1 MRKVEVLEPKRAAI
15 EAETHTQQ
23 IYEAIG
29 KKLLA
34 VERRRGRVYI
44 TRQSF
49 ERWKSN
55 LQARRRMR
63 IEERQAQGVRAE
75 A

>member
-1 MRKVEVLEPKRAAI
+1 MKELLQPKQVAI
-15 EAETHTQQ
+15 EAGVFTQQ
-23 IYEAIG
+23 VYQAIA

-34 VERRRGRVYI
+34 VERRQGRVFI
-44 TRQSF
+44 RRDSF

-63 IEERQAQGVRAE
+63 VEEKQAQEARA
-75 A
+75 